1 MKDFDTFPFTVALFI
16 TGNLGIARLNM
27 AHYEDAIGYFEQQLA
42 TLEPLTTGTALLD
55 KARALGNLG
64 DCYEALGDL
73 EEAIKCHEQQLTA
86 ATKLKSIRDQ
96 ERAYRGLGRAREAT
110 GNLQEA
116 LVCFEKRLVAAH
128 EVDSP
133 EARGAA
139 YGDLGK
145 HNFAHFRI

>member
-1 MKDFDTFPFTVALFI
+1 M
-16 TGNLGIARLNM
+16 GIARLNM
-27 AHYEDAIGYFEQQLA
+27 THYEDAIGYFEQQLA
-42 TLEPLTTGTALLD
+42 TLEPLITGTALLD

-86 ATKLKSIRDQ
+86 ATKLKRIRDQ

-116 LVCFEKRLVAAH
+116 LVCFEKRLVTAH

-139 YGDLGK
+139 YGDLGMK
-145 HNFAHFRI
+145 IKFGLIFSQ

>member
-1 MKDFDTFPFTVALFI
+1 
-16 TGNLGIARLNM
+16 M

-42 TLEPLTTGTALLD
+42 TLEPLTTGTALLN

-64 DCYEALGDL
+64 DCYEALGDP
-73 EEAIKCHEQQLTA
+73 EEAIKCHEQQLA
-86 ATKLKSIRDQ
+86 AASKLKSIREQ

-133 EARGAA
+133 ESRGAA
-139 YGDLGK
+139 YGDLG
-145 HNFAHFRI
+145 N